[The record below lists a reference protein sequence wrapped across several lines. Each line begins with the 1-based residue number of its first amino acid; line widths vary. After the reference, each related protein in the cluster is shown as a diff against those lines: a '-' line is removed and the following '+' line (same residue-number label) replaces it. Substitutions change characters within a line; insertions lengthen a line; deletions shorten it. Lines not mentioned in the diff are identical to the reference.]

1 MGHLL
6 AVRTGGWGSASCL
19 GLVQSARSRLG
30 RGPVTGLPGLGAGA
44 LKEALGVSCR
54 RAPWFYLQFAGGG
67 EKVRQCA
74 GRNRQKGRERS
85 CCWMTGERGVSPP
98 RGQTASLAPREMQR
112 AADRREPRVSLSS
125 PGKPARGWGGESG
138 HIAVNFCCQDLRG
151 ETMGR

>member
-67 EKVRQCA
+67 EKVRLCRKKKA
-74 GRNRQKGRERS
+74 ERKGEKLLPDDRGEGRLSAPRS
-85 CCWMTGERGVSPP
+85 DS
-98 RGQTASLAPREMQR
+98 ASLAPREMQQ
-112 AADRREPRVSLSS
+112 ASLGPPTAEGVCSAPS
-125 PGKPARGWGGESG
+125 PTTESPVLACPHLG
-138 HIAVNFCCQDLRG
+138 IL
-151 ETMGR
+151 